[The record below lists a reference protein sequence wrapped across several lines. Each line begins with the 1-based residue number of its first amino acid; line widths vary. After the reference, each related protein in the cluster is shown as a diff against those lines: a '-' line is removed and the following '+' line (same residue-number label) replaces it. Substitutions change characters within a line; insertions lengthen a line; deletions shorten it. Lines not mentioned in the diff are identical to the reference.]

1 MKKTLSALSIAV
13 LLISVLLPSCSGEK
27 HTADEIR
34 EIAEPLIEKSAELNV
49 IYFGEGLPLTVDAAE
64 AEAFYSSFDTDVESI
79 SYHPVDKSC
88 GYESIDDI
96 KNATLEVFTEDYSDY
111 LFTLAFTGISDT
123 VNDGVG
129 DKTET
134 SSYARYLEQ
143 SGMLTARIDL
153 ASEALT
159 LGRVYHMDELEIV
172 REKDDY
178 VLVSIPTE
186 LDGKECDV
194 ELKLVLTDDGWR
206 LDTPTY

>member
-1 MKKTLSALSIAV
+1 MKKILPLLAALLCLSLLSCG
-13 LLISVLLPSCSGEK
+13 SSK
-27 HTADEIR
+27 HTADEMR
-34 EIAEPLIEKSAELNV
+34 DVVEPLIEKSEELNE
-49 IYFGEGLPLTVDAAE
+49 IYFGEGLPLTVDADE
-64 AEAFYSSFDTDVESI
+64 AQAFYSSFDTDVEAI

-96 KNATLEVFTEDYSDY
+96 KEATLEVFTEDYSDY
-111 LFTLAFTGISDT
+111 LFTLAFTGISDV

-153 ASEALT
+153 ADDAIT
-159 LGRVYHMDELEIV
+159 LGRVYRTEELEIV
-172 REKDDY
+172 REKDNY
-178 VLVSIPTE
+178 VLVKIPTE
-186 LDGKECDV
+186 LNGKQCDV
-194 ELKLVLTDDGWR
+194 ELKLVLTNDGWR

>member
-13 LLISVLLPSCSGEK
+13 LLISVLLPSCSREK
-27 HTADEIR
+27 HTADEMR

-186 LDGKECDV
+186 LDGNECDV

>member
-1 MKKTLSALSIAV
+1 MKKILPLLAALLCLSLLSCG
-13 LLISVLLPSCSGEK
+13 SSK
-27 HTADEIR
+27 HTADEMR
-34 EIAEPLIEKSAELNV
+34 DVVEPLIEKSEELNV
-49 IYFGEGLPLTVDAAE
+49 IYFGEGLPLTVDADE
-64 AEAFYSSFDTDVESI
+64 AQAFYSSFDTDVEAI

-96 KNATLEVFTEDYSDY
+96 KEATLEVFTEDYSDY
-111 LFTLAFTGISDT
+111 LFTLAFTGISDV

-153 ASEALT
+153 ADDAIT
-159 LGRVYHMDELEIV
+159 LGRVYRTEELEIV
-172 REKDDY
+172 REKDNY
-178 VLVSIPTE
+178 VLVKIPTE
-186 LDGKECDV
+186 LNGKQCDV
-194 ELKLVLTDDGWR
+194 ELKLVLTNDGWR

>member
-27 HTADEIR
+27 HTADEMR